1 MHNILLQA
9 APAQQIVGQSLGAL
23 FVFIIAGFI
32 LNAISKKKTSNYDI
46 IVYIRNICPYLGNCN
61 GDKGCN

>member
-32 LNAISKKKTSNYDI
+32 LNAISKKKN
-46 IVYIRNICPYLGNCN
+46 
-61 GDKGCN
+61 K